1 MTPPLRGLRV
11 VDFSRVLAGPYCTML
26 LADLGADVVK
36 IERPGTGDE
45 TRTWG
50 PPFVGGESAYF
61 LAVNRGKRSC
71 AVDLSLDA
79 GRTLAR
85 ELCAG
90 ADVVVENFRPG
101 GAERLGLGYAQL
113 SAENPRL
120 VYCSITGFGSAR
132 EPSQRAGYDFVVQA
146 ESGLMS
152 ITGEPGGEPTKA
164 GVALVDVLAGLN
176 ATVGILAA
184 IERRHATGTGAH
196 VEASLLDSALS
207 ALVNQ
212 AQSALVTGQ
221 APTRL
226 GNAHPSVVPYETFHA
241 RDAMVAVAAANDGLF
256 RRLCEVLGSPELAGD
271 ARFATNPAR
280 VEHRALLIPL
290 LAEQIAARD
299 ADELLDALVRAG
311 VSSGKIRDIP
321 EAFTAAADAGAPA
334 TFTVEH
340 STLGPLE
347 LVRSAIRVDDDS
359 APPVLPPP
367 LLGEHTREIVR
378 ELGRADAEIDALA
391 AARAVQV
398 QSL

>member
-1 MTPPLRGLRV
+1 MTAPLRGLRV

-36 IERPGTGDE
+36 VERPGTGDE

-71 AVDLSLDA
+71 AVDLSLEA

-101 GAERLGLGYAQL
+101 GAERLGLGYAEL

-120 VYCSITGFGSAR
+120 VYCAITGFGSAR
-132 EPSQRAGYDFVVQA
+132 EPAERAGYDFVVQA

-176 ATVGILAA
+176 AAVGILAA
-184 IERRHATGTGAH
+184 IERRHETGAGGR

-241 RDAMVAVAAANDGLF
+241 RDAIVAVAAANDGRF
-256 RRLCEVLGSPELAGD
+256 RRLCEVLGSPELADD

-299 ADELLDALVRAG
+299 ADELLDALLRAG

-340 STLGPLE
+340 ATLGPLE
-347 LVRSAIRVDDDS
+347 LVRSAIRLDDDS

-398 QSL
+398 